1 MKNKRNLSMV
11 LGILLT
17 SILAIF
23 FLLGSF
29 FGTQDPFYINMAN
42 RLSTSSTDHWL
53 GTDHMGRDIFAR
65 IVYGAKLTI
74 GLGLLIILL
83 AMCIGI
89 PIGLLSGYIGGKM
102 DAFFMRVIDGI
113 LAFPDLILAIAI
125 AGILGPS
132 LTNIVIAI
140 VLVKWI
146 VYARVVRGLVL
157 EEKQKEFVLASRLS
171 YSSTFNTIRLHI
183 IPQIFSEIVVMA
195 AIDVGKIILLISSF
209 SYIGIGAQAPLPEW
223 GAMLNEGRT
232 FFQVHPSLMVYPG
245 IAILLTVLC
254 CNLLGDGLKGYFKAG
269 KRRNLL

>member
-1 MKNKRNLSMV
+1 MKNKQNLSML
-11 LGILLT
+11 LGIVLT
-17 SILAIF
+17 SILAII

-42 RLSTSSTDHWL
+42 RLSSSSAHHLL

-83 AMCIGI
+83 AMCIGL
-89 PIGLLSGYIGGKM
+89 PIGLLSGYIGGKV

-113 LAFPDLILAIAI
+113 LAFPDFILAIAI

-171 YSSTFNTIRLHI
+171 YSSTFHTIRLHI

-195 AIDVGKIILLISSF
+195 AIDIGKIILLISSF

-223 GAMLNEGRT
+223 GAMLNEGRS
-232 FFQVHPSLMVYPG
+232 FFQVHPSLMLYPG

-254 CNLLGDGLKGYFKAG
+254 CNLLGDGLKGYFKTG

>member
-1 MKNKRNLSMV
+1 MKNKKNLSMV
-11 LGILLT
+11 IGISLA
-17 SILAIF
+17 SILAIV
-23 FLLGSF
+23 FLVGSF
-29 FGTQDPFYINMAN
+29 FGTLDPFYINMSN
-42 RLSTSSTDHWL
+42 RLSASSPQHWL

-65 IVYGAKLTI
+65 IVYGTKLTI

-102 DAFFMRVIDGI
+102 DVFFMRVIDGI
-113 LAFPDLILAIAI
+113 LAFPDFILAIAI

-171 YSSTFNTIRLHI
+171 YSSNFHTIRLHI

-232 FFQVHPSLMVYPG
+232 FFQVHPSLMVNPG

-254 CNLLGDGLKGYFKAG
+254 CNLLGDGLKGYFKTG
-269 KRRNLL
+269 KRRNIL

>member
-1 MKNKRNLSMV
+1 MKNKQNLSML
-11 LGILLT
+11 LGIVLA
-17 SILAIF
+17 SILAAI
-23 FLLGSF
+23 FLLGNF
-29 FGTQDPFYINMAN
+29 FGTHDPFYIDMTN
-42 RLSTSSTDHWL
+42 RLSASSANHWL
-53 GTDHMGRDIFAR
+53 GTDHMGRDIFTR
-65 IVYGAKLTI
+65 IVFGARLTI

-113 LAFPDLILAIAI
+113 LAFPDFILAIAI

-171 YSSTFNTIRLHI
+171 NSSTFQTIRLHI

-245 IAILLTVLC
+245 LAILLAVLC
-254 CNLLGDGLKGYFKAG
+254 CNLLGVGLKDYFKVG
-269 KRRNLL
+269 KRRNVL

>member
-1 MKNKRNLSMV
+1 MKNKQNLSML
-11 LGILLT
+11 LGI
-17 SILAIF
+17 ILAFILVIII
-23 FLLGSF
+23 LLGSF

-42 RLSTSSTDHWL
+42 RLSTSSADHWL

-89 PIGLLSGYIGGKM
+89 PIGLLSGYIGGKV

-113 LAFPDLILAIAI
+113 LAFPDFILAIAI

-132 LTNIVIAI
+132 LTNIVLAI

-171 YSSTFNTIRLHI
+171 YSSTFQTIRLHI

-195 AIDVGKIILLISSF
+195 AIDIGKIILLISSF

-254 CNLLGDGLKGYFKAG
+254 FNLLGDGLKGFFKTG